1 MLSELKQNKHTN
13 NNKKKGKQKN
23 RKQRPQKIIHDFFS
37 SASGVCKLFSV
48 LGMKIR

>member
-13 NNKKKGKQKN
+13 KKGKQKN